1 MTEESRPARRLP
13 GNFTALSLAEQ
24 ADEQG
29 EQLTLD
35 AELAEAELDFGAWVE
50 SLPTQLEEAA

>member
-1 MTEESRPARRLP
+1 MNEESRPARRLP
-13 GNFTALSLAEQ
+13 DNFTASSLAEQ

-35 AELAEAELDFGAWVE
+35 AELAEAEIDFDTWFRG
-50 SLPTQLEEAA
+50 LPTRLEEAA

>member
-1 MTEESRPARRLP
+1 MNETGRPPERPANNIIAP
-13 GNFTALSLAEQ
+13 SLAEQ

-35 AELAEAELDFGAWVE
+35 AELEEAEIDFDTWFRA
-50 SLPTQLEEAA
+50 LPAQEAA